1 MQLSTDVKE
10 WVIVTRLGDFWVSA
24 DKAKSIASGMD
35 DKAGKASI
43 DEVGIISMSQ
53 VYAVLNR
60 KGYASYQNKQS
71 GKWECEKGTWHEKFS
86 KCDCR
91 TDVAHTPTQLGL
103 TEDNREDLGP
113 GHAKFQDMKMKMKM
127 KRM

>member
-24 DKAKSIASGMD
+24 EKAKSIASGMD

-53 VYAVLNR
+53 VYAVLTR
-60 KGYASYQNKQS
+60 KGYEVYQKKQS
-71 GKWECEKGTWHEKFS
+71 GKWECNKGTWHEKFS

-91 TDVAHTPTQLGL
+91 LNVAQTPIELGL
-103 TEDNREDLGP
+103 TEDSREAPGP
-113 GHAKFQDMKMKMKM
+113 GYAKYQEMREKMGL
-127 KRM
+127 